1 MLGKAD
7 KVSAAHAPLMY
18 KQDEILSSLGWE
30 QEDRSEFLISDQKH
44 FHSENK
50 MDLGDKNIVQM
61 IAKVIEEGKDVDL
74 DIVVRSGFYFSVYKG
89 SFITKISFSPFVM
102 FCAQLQTQMVTGSC

>member
-1 MLGKAD
+1 
-7 KVSAAHAPLMY
+7 MY

-44 FHSENK
+44 FHSEKK

-74 DIVVRSGFYFSVYKG
+74 DIVVRSGFYLNVCIREVSLQKSVFPPLSCFVL
-89 SFITKISFSPFVM
+89 SFRHRW
-102 FCAQLQTQMVTGSC
+102 